1 MFNIPRTAL
10 VLVLLHVL
18 LPKLAEKS
26 VVIHVTF
33 FFSWNK
39 SCATTA
45 AIGDFRLTQH
55 TNDWFHL
62 MWNFTPSWVLFHFC
76 IHRSKLKHRLFCSLC
91 GDNTLGQEDSSTYH
105 ELFLDL
111 AIHSIAASDFTLCF
125 AHMSAIAI
133 VLSTR

>member
-1 MFNIPRTAL
+1 MLLSLMMMNPFFQPNTDSLAMVLGLLWAFGDMFNIPRTAL

-39 SCATTA
+39 SCATA

-55 TNDWFHL
+55 T
-62 MWNFTPSWVLFHFC
+62 
-76 IHRSKLKHRLFCSLC
+76 
-91 GDNTLGQEDSSTYH
+91 H
-105 ELFLDL
+105 EFSPL
-111 AIHSIAASDFTLCF
+111 IKI
-125 AHMSAIAI
+125 
-133 VLSTR
+133 